1 MSSSGMGG
9 DVNSLM
15 LSIQHF
21 LCRAARMQFFFLDS
35 SKYLTFGRNYLRL
48 TIGLSISEGQS
59 TAKTHLRL
67 REKSQ
72 FWTQLSQQQTQPSP
86 VVSVKG
92 ISQS

>member
-15 LSIQHF
+15 LSIQQY

-48 TIGLSISEGQS
+48 TIGLSISEGQIERKVTVLDTTKS
-59 TAKTHLRL
+59 TTNTT
-67 REKSQ
+67 ES
-72 FWTQLSQQQTQPSP
+72 SC
-86 VVSVKG
+86 VSKG
-92 ISQS
+92 YISELTFY